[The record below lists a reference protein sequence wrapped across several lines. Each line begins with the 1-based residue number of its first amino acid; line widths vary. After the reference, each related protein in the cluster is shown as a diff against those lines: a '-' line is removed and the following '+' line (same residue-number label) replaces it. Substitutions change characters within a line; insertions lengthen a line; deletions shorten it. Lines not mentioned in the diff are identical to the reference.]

1 MRSLRFFFTLYYVS
15 LFAMACGPAG
25 DTGLP
30 PVGSQPEDGRTID
43 PNTGL
48 PPSRGGEIAAPK
60 LPAHSFP
67 TSSNGYLTLLRVDS
81 MELNFFTP
89 PDLK

>member
-1 MRSLRFFFTLYYVS
+1 MRSLRFFFTLYSVS
-15 LFAMACGPAG
+15 LLAMACDPSG

-43 PNTGL
+43 QITGL
-48 PPSRGGEIAAPK
+48 PPSRGDEISPPK
-60 LPAHSFP
+60 LPAQSFP
-67 TSSNGYLTLLRVDS
+67 TTSNGYLTLLRVDS